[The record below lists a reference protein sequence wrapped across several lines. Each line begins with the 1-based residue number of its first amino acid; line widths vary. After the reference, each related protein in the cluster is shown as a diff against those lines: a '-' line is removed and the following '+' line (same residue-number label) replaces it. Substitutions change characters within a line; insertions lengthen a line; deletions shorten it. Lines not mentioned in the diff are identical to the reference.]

1 MKGANGRANI
11 FRKAGEVNNGDNDK
25 DRENSRQDDQSSRQ
39 NEARRGAQEI
49 AVTSLGVRVEI
60 LQKGKR
66 ESKCRRLQDGKE
78 ITVPTA
84 ELIFQPPSEP
94 ADQPRELFQH
104 SGIRWRD
111 PAEIP

>member
-1 MKGANGRANI
+1 MT
-11 FRKAGEVNNGDNDK
+11 NGDSDNEN
-25 DRENSRQDDQSSRQ
+25 RENSRQADESSGRQ

-49 AVTSLGVRVEI
+49 ALTGLGVRVEI

-78 ITVPTA
+78 ITVATA

-94 ADQPRELFQH
+94 EDRPRELFQH

-111 PAEIP
+111 PAEIS